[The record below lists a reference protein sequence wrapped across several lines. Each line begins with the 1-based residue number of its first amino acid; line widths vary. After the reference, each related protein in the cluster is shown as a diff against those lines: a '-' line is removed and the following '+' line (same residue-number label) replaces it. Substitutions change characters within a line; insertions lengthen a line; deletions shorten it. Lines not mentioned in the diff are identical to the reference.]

1 MRRLPLTSLGRF
13 GVSVVA
19 VAMGALPL
27 PATTSDAF
35 GGGPQPT
42 RPMAISCDTVFA
54 FTPTGSVHIE
64 GLCQYTHLGRTTVV
78 ADQNVIPQPDGSL
91 LITNLSV
98 YTAANGDELYAAA
111 VGTGNFTGPTS
122 VAFTGVETYQGGTGR
137 FAGATGSVPF
147 SGGAEFDT
155 LTTGTGHFAGSGVIS
170 Y

>member
-1 MRRLPLTSLGRF
+1 
-13 GVSVVA
+13 
-19 VAMGALPL
+19 
-27 PATTSDAF
+27 
-35 GGGPQPT
+35 
-42 RPMAISCDTVFA
+42 MAISCDTAFV

-64 GLCQYTHLGRTTVV
+64 GVCQYTHLGRTTVV

-98 YTAANGDELYAAA
+98 YTAANGDELHGAA

-122 VAFTGVETYQGGTGR
+122 VVFTGVETYEGGTGR

-155 LTTGTGHFAGSGVIS
+155 LTTGTGHFAGSGGVIS